1 MSSRLGT
8 VCTSIYSHAFELNFS
23 PKASPGVGLWAL
35 CSRLGLCSLGSPR
48 GSACAMERIARLPDH
63 LSSKQAGAQ
72 GPTSRGLVS
81 VPVPQQD
88 GFAREQNVFYLTGS
102 TSNKWRH
109 VFFFPMACIVS
120 DFQCVQ
126 QLWIKTYQSI
136 SSSYL
141 SIEIDSLF

>member
-109 VFFFPMACIVS
+109 VFLFPHGLYSVWFSVRSTIVDQNIS
-120 DFQCVQ
+120 KH
-126 QLWIKTYQSI
+126 IKLI
-136 SSSYL
+136 F
-141 SIEIDSLF
+141 INWNW